1 MAYGHTLTLDAD
13 WDLQLDAAGNIMTSS
28 GDYAVAQNVA
38 NAVRLFT
45 NDAYYDPDRGIPH
58 FALTLGRKP
67 ALSVFRAVVRQ
78 AALGVDGVRAAEVK
92 DLALSQA
99 ALAQTPA
106 GESIPP
112 RTLTGD
118 IQLTMEDGETYGI
131 DI

>member
-1 MAYGHTLTLDAD
+1 MLVDAE
-13 WDLQLDAAGNIMTSS
+13 WDIQLDASGNIAVTT
-28 GDYAVAQNVA
+28 GDYAVAQNVS

-58 FALTLGRKP
+58 FAITLGRKP
-67 ALSVFRAVVRQ
+67 SMSVFRAVVRQ

-92 DLALSQA
+92 DLALSQTA
-99 ALAQTPA
+99 SAQTPA

-118 IQLTMEDGETYGI
+118 IRLTMEDGETYGI

>member
-67 ALSVFRAVVRQ
+67 VMSVFRTVVRQ

-92 DLALSQA
+92 DLALSQKD
-99 ALAQTPA
+99 AQSPDSSSVT
-106 GESIPP
+106 P

>member
-1 MAYGHTLTLDAD
+1 MPYGHSLLLDSD
-13 WDLQLDAAGNIMTSS
+13 WDIQLDASGNIAETS
-28 GDYAVAQNVA
+28 GDYAVAQNVS

-45 NDAYYDPDRGIPH
+45 DDAYYDADRGIPH

-92 DLALSQA
+92 DLV
-99 ALAQTPA
+99 LAQKDAQSPDGSSVT
-106 GESIPP
+106 P

-131 DI
+131 SI

>member
-67 ALSVFRAVVRQ
+67 AMSVFRAVVRH
-78 AALGVDGVRAAEVK
+78 AALSVDGVRAAEAK
-92 DLALSQA
+92 NL
-99 ALAQTPA
+99 ALAQKDAQSPDGSSVT
-106 GESIPP
+106 P

-131 DI
+131 SI

>member
-1 MAYGHTLTLDAD
+1 MPYGHSLLLDSD
-13 WDLQLDAAGNIMTSS
+13 WDIQLDASGNIAETS

-67 ALSVFRAVVRQ
+67 VMSVFRAVVRQ

-92 DLALSQA
+92 DLALSQKD
-99 ALAQTPA
+99 AQSPDGSSVT
-106 GESIPP
+106 P

>member
-1 MAYGHTLTLDAD
+1 MPYGHSLLLDSD
-13 WDLQLDAAGNIMTSS
+13 WDIQLDASGNIAETS
-28 GDYAVAQNVA
+28 GDYAVAQNVS

-45 NDAYYDPDRGIPH
+45 DDAYYDADRGIPH

-67 ALSVFRAVVRQ
+67 VMSVFRAVVRQ

-92 DLALSQA
+92 DLALSQKD
-99 ALAQTPA
+99 AQSPDGSSVT
-106 GESIPP
+106 P

>member
-1 MAYGHTLTLDAD
+1 MAYGHTLTLDVD

-45 NDAYYDPDRGIPH
+45 NDAYYDADRGIPH

-67 ALSVFRAVVRQ
+67 AMSVFRAAVRQ
-78 AALGVDGVRAAEVK
+78 AALGVDGVKAADVT
-92 DLALSQA
+92 DIQ
-99 ALAQTPA
+99 LAQRDTASPDGSA
-106 GESIPP
+106 ITP

>member
-45 NDAYYDPDRGIPH
+45 DDAYYDANRGIPH

-67 ALSVFRAVVRQ
+67 AMSVFRAVVRQ
-78 AALGVDGVRAAEVK
+78 AALGVDGVKAADVK
-92 DLALSQA
+92 DIQLVRKDTSS
-99 ALAQTPA
+99 PA
-106 GESIPP
+106 GDAITP

-131 DI
+131 SI

>member
-13 WDLQLDAAGNIMTSS
+13 WDLSLTPDGRIATSA

-58 FALTLGRKP
+58 FAITLGRKP
-67 ALSVFRAVVRQ
+67 SMSVFRAVVRQ
-78 AALGVDGVRAAEVK
+78 AALGVKGVKAADVK
-92 DLALSQA
+92 DIQLVRKDTSS
-99 ALAQTPA
+99 PA
-106 GESIPP
+106 GDAITP

-118 IQLTMEDGETYGI
+118 IRLTMEDGETYGI
-131 DI
+131 SI

>member
-1 MAYGHTLTLDAD
+1 MHGHTLLLDTD
-13 WDLQLDAAGNIMTSS
+13 WDLQLDEAGGIAVTT
-28 GDYAVAQNVA
+28 GDYAVAQNVS

-67 ALSVFRAVVRQ
+67 AMSVFRAVVRQ

-92 DLALSQA
+92 DLV
-99 ALAQTPA
+99 LAQKDAQSPDGSSVT
-106 GESIPP
+106 P

-131 DI
+131 GI

>member
-1 MAYGHTLTLDAD
+1 MHGHTLLLDTD
-13 WDLQLDAAGNIMTSS
+13 WDLQLDEAGGIAVTT
-28 GDYAVAQNVA
+28 GDYAVAQNVS

-67 ALSVFRAVVRQ
+67 AMSVFRAVVRQ

-92 DLALSQA
+92 DLV
-99 ALAQTPA
+99 LAQKDAQSPDGSSVT
-106 GESIPP
+106 P

-131 DI
+131 SI

>member
-1 MAYGHTLTLDAD
+1 MAYGHTLTLDAG

-67 ALSVFRAVVRQ
+67 VMSVFRTVVRQ

-92 DLALSQA
+92 DLALSQKD
-99 ALAQTPA
+99 AQSPDGSSVT
-106 GESIPP
+106 P

>member
-58 FALTLGRKP
+58 FAITLGRKP
-67 ALSVFRAVVRQ
+67 SMSVFRAVVRQ

-92 DLALSQA
+92 DLALSQKD
-99 ALAQTPA
+99 AQSPDGSSVT
-106 GESIPP
+106 P